1 MNEYVC
7 ELRCRCPKNAE
18 VKDFYIMTL
27 RTYRM
32 IEAESILAE
41 VATVIDDAIFQEEL
55 TLRMAVVFDC
65 ECTLEGT
72 HSNVAVRSTWG
83 TIR

>member
-7 ELRCRCPKNAE
+7 ELRCRCPKNRE

-32 IEAESILAE
+32 IEVEEILKE
-41 VATVIDDAIFQEEL
+41 VALVADDVIFQEDL

-72 HSNVAVRSTWG
+72 HSNVAVRSTAG
-83 TIR
+83 VIR